1 MQLTAAMDPMNPR
14 WETSESRTK
23 RSATMWK
30 IIVAAAGT
38 SALTA
43 MVVASCLDRDVARR
57 DAHEPAFV
65 ETTSV
70 TTTSTTT
77 APSLPQAAPQAA
89 ATAPATR
96 DSTGGAAAGGAD
108 DTAGATTI
116 TSAPAAATPVP
127 GRQLN
132 YTPVPVP
139 SPNVNG
145 DTSTSGTNGVNGV
158 SGAGGVNGA
167 NGKAD
172 AAPSAAD
179 AGSSRN
185 DDARRVQDPNRG
197 SNPQAPS
204 YSAGAGGFVTEA
216 PYWGASAWTSDPN
229 AGAGPFTTERNTP
242 AYGTYGTVGAP
253 ATPR

>member
-1 MQLTAAMDPMNPR
+1 MQLIAAMDPMNPR
-14 WETSESRTK
+14 WETSEARTK

-57 DAHEPAFV
+57 DAHEPAYV
-65 ETTSV
+65 ETTSSV
-70 TTTSTTT
+70 TTTTTATTT
-77 APSLPQAAPQAA
+77 AATPPQAAPVAVVQ
-89 ATAPATR
+89 APATR
-96 DSTGGAAAGGAD
+96 DSTAAGGAAED
-108 DTAGATTI
+108 SAVTTSTINTTTI
-116 TSAPAAATPVP
+116 TSAPAATPVP

-132 YTPVPVP
+132 YTRGVPVP

-145 DTSTSGTNGVNGV
+145 DTSTSGTNGANGAN
-158 SGAGGVNGA
+158 GAHGA
-167 NGKAD
+167 NGKAE
-172 AAPSAAD
+172 AAPSA
-179 AGSSRN
+179 
-185 DDARRVQDPNRG
+185 RRVEDPNRG

-216 PYWGASAWTSDPN
+216 PYWGASSWTSDPN

-242 AYGTYGTVGAP
+242 AYGTYGVVGAP
-253 ATPR
+253 GTAR